1 MYEIKKEDAYEDFN
15 KNKEM
20 FDFSNFSADSK
31 YCNDS
36 NKLVVGKMK
45 DKTGGAAI
53 KEFGGL
59 KLNMHLFL
67 VDVSSEHKKAKCVNK
82 TVVATIS
89 HGEYKDVLWNKKCL
103 RHLMN
108 II

>member
-1 MYEIKKEDAYEDFN
+1 
-15 KNKEM
+15 
-20 FDFSNFSADSK
+20 
-31 YCNDS
+31 
-36 NKLVVGKMK
+36 MK

-53 KEFGGL
+53 KEFGRL
-59 KLNMHLFL
+59 KLKMHSFL

-89 HGEYKDVLWNKKCL
+89 HGEDKDVLLNKKCL